1 MPVFHDSRTK
11 IIATIGPASNNPET
25 LRKMII
31 EGLDVCRLNFSH
43 GTHQDHEM
51 TIGIIRQLNKE
62 LNTEVATL
70 ADLQGPKLRIGE
82 VENNQILLNENDTIR
97 FVSEPCLGTSE
108 KIYMSYT
115 RFPLDV
121 MPGEI
126 VLIDD
131 GKIKLEVVSTN
142 RKDTVTL
149 RVVSGGILSSKK
161 GVNLPNTKI
170 SLPSLTEKDLLDVE
184 FALKHDIQWIALSF
198 VRTVKDI
205 LDLKEITD
213 KSGKMVRIIAKIEK
227 PEAIENMDEIL
238 DYTDGVMVA
247 RGDLGVETPF
257 DMVPVL
263 QKQLVRKCIMKG
275 KPVIIATQ
283 MMEGMITNFLPTRAE
298 ATDVSNAVLDG
309 ADAVMLSG
317 ETSVG
322 KYPVEV
328 IRNMQ
333 RIISATESSSFF
345 LSHDHP
351 PHKSSPFYIS
361 DSVSYHACKI
371 ADLIEA
377 AGIIVFTYGGGTA
390 MKIASYRPKA
400 RILAFTSD
408 DLVKKQL
415 SLVRGVDTFSIDQ
428 KIDIHDAM
436 AYALEILR
444 KERHIKKGDKLV
456 AIAGIPMIRREP
468 VNTINI
474 TEVSE

>member
-238 DYTDGVMVA
+238 DIRTG
-247 RGDLGVETPF
+247 LWW
-257 DMVPVL
+257 PV
-263 QKQLVRKCIMKG
+263 
-275 KPVIIATQ
+275 VI
-283 MMEGMITNFLPTRAE
+283 
-298 ATDVSNAVLDG
+298 
-309 ADAVMLSG
+309 
-317 ETSVG
+317 
-322 KYPVEV
+322 
-328 IRNMQ
+328 
-333 RIISATESSSFF
+333 
-345 LSHDHP
+345 
-351 PHKSSPFYIS
+351 
-361 DSVSYHACKI
+361 
-371 ADLIEA
+371 
-377 AGIIVFTYGGGTA
+377 
-390 MKIASYRPKA
+390 
-400 RILAFTSD
+400 
-408 DLVKKQL
+408 
-415 SLVRGVDTFSIDQ
+415 
-428 KIDIHDAM
+428 
-436 AYALEILR
+436 
-444 KERHIKKGDKLV
+444 
-456 AIAGIPMIRREP
+456 
-468 VNTINI
+468 
-474 TEVSE
+474 